1 MMCESI
7 TCENVIDSH
16 GVDYIVTDGEDMLKH
31 CPDVCND
38 DNYQAA
44 LGGYGAVMGAVRA
57 QRPKVVFEACED
69 GGNMETFA
77 MAALAD
83 TSNSCDDGPSYTT
96 RMGAWGHTYPFS
108 PRYAAKYAQDL
119 PSNYTYRSAAF
130 GGPLILMQRLS
141 EFTAGDM
148 ATAVAA
154 VAEYKQLRDAL
165 WADDRVAV
173 HHLEPPLWPPSTFP
187 PPPLMPAC
195 LSDDATGGVGWD
207 AIQAVSGDG
216 RFGAAFVFRAQLG
229 NDTHTLMPRGLLPSA
244 TYRVAST
251 DGRWS
256 PTTGTGHAIMM
267 VGVNVSLEQAGSDVV
282 TFTAT

>member
-1 MMCESI
+1 M
-7 TCENVIDSH
+7 
-16 GVDYIVTDGEDMLKH
+16 
-31 CPDVCND
+31 
-38 DNYQAA
+38 
-44 LGGYGAVMGAVRA
+44 
-57 QRPKVVFEACED
+57 VFEACEK

-96 RMGAWGHTYPFS
+96 RMGAWGTPTPSRHATRPS
-108 PRYAAKYAQDL
+108 TRRTCRPTTLIAAL
-119 PSNYTYRSAAF
+119 RF

-229 NDTHTLMPRGLLPSA
+229 NDTHTLMPRGLLLSA

-251 DGRWS
+251 DGRQRL
-256 PTTGTGHAIMM
+256 G
-267 VGVNVSLEQAGSDVV
+267 QATRS
-282 TFTAT
+282 